1 MQIAKLKFS
10 TKLLWLLV
18 GIIFTGLTAAGAFAA
33 ETRLLVMPFKVNAME
48 TYSYLERQ
56 IPDTIA
62 KNIASDGIQVIVPGT
77 DTLSMWDSFSSQ
89 DVEIMRRLMREHNA
103 QAVVWG
109 TVSFIGEN
117 YSLDAR
123 LLKNEAGSTARAFS
137 DSGKGLTSLPNTLS
151 ALSQEAA
158 VTVLSGKRIDTIT
171 IQGNKRIEKDAI
183 TRVMSSRPGD
193 VFVTEKVSNDLKAIY
208 RMGYFDQITINSQT
222 TSNGENIIIT
232 VVEKPIVR
240 NIRVSGSLW
249 LFDKDDILEAV
260 STKKGSIMN
269 VFTVQ
274 NDVLAIKEMYN
285 NRNRYNTKV
294 DYRITDNDGSMAD
307 VEFIIE
313 EGEKL
318 YVTQIVFDGNTA
330 FDADEL
336 ESQIVTQTKGWFSW
350 LTDSGDLNYEKLNN
364 DVNLLTN
371 FYSNQGFINVRV
383 GQPDVQFMEDG
394 IHIAFKISEGD
405 RYYLGDVRVTGD
417 LIVPQEEL
425 LEQLQVTT
433 EEHFSRELVQKDLL
447 TLTEIYGN
455 AGYAYADV
463 EPLVNLDEEKKLANI
478 DYNINKGKLVYF
490 EEINIGGNNMTR
502 DKVIRRELK
511 SFEGELFSGD
521 NLKYG
526 VRNLQRLDYFKD
538 VKVNTAMGSDDSK
551 MVLDI
556 EVEEKDTGAFSIGVG
571 AGTEEVFGSVSLVE
585 RNLFGHGQSLGA
597 RANIGT
603 KNQMY
608 SLTFTEPW
616 LFDIPLAASVEVYR
630 WKYEYDTYD
639 RSSTGGSLNFSYPI
653 FDYTR
658 AGIGYTFEVTEISNL
673 DWDASDYIW
682 RDKGRHTKS
691 AINAFIAWDSRD
703 DRFDTQKGSMHSLSL
718 EFAGL
723 GGNVGFIKAIGET
736 GWYFPLWRSFVGIL
750 HGRAGVMTSSFGKDI
765 PDFEKFYLGGMNS
778 LRGFDTEDLAPRDS
792 WNRIMGGEKFVQ
804 VNAELK
810 FPLLREQ
817 GVFGLIF
824 LDGGQ
829 VYQKAGDWHTD
840 NGFRFSAGPEFR
852 WNSPMGPVR
861 VAYGFILN
869 PKDSDKR
876 KGNFEFSMYTSF

>member
-10 TKLLWLLV
+10 AKLLWLLAGILFAGLFSV
-18 GIIFTGLTAAGAFAA
+18 GTCAA
-33 ETRLLVMPFKVNAME
+33 ETRVLVMPFKVNAME

-56 IPDTIA
+56 IPETIA
-62 KNIASDGIQVIVPGT
+62 QNIASDGIQVVVPGT
-77 DTLSMWDSFSSQ
+77 DTLDMWDSFTSQ
-89 DVEIMRRLMREHNA
+89 DIDIMRRLAQQYNA

-109 TVSFIGEN
+109 TISFIGDN

-123 LLKNEAGSTARAFS
+123 LLKAQSGETARVFS
-137 DSGKGLTSLPNTLS
+137 ESGKGLMSLPEKLNL
-151 ALSQEAA
+151 LSQEAA
-158 VTVLSGKRIDTIT
+158 VTGLSGKRIDSIT
-171 IQGNKRIEKDAI
+171 IMGNKRIEKDAI
-183 TRVMSSRPGD
+183 TRVMSSKPGD
-193 VFVTEKVSNDLKAIY
+193 VFITEKVSNDLKAIY

-222 TSNGENIIIT
+222 TATGENIIIT
-232 VVEKPIVR
+232 VQEKPIVR

-249 LFDKDDILEAV
+249 LYNRDDILDAV
-260 STKKGSIMN
+260 NTKKGSILN

-285 NRNRYNTKV
+285 SRNRYSTKV
-294 DYRITDNDGSMAD
+294 DYRITDNDGSQAD
-307 VEFIIE
+307 VEFVIE

-318 YVTQIVFDGNTA
+318 YVTKLVFDGNTA
-330 FDADEL
+330 FDDSDL
-336 ESQIVTQTKGWFSW
+336 EGQIFTQTKGWLSW

-371 FYSNQGFINVRV
+371 FYSNRGFINVRI
-383 GQPDVQFMEDG
+383 GDPDVQFEEDG
-394 IHIAFKISEGD
+394 ITVTFKISEGD
-405 RYYLGDVRVTGD
+405 QYNLGEVRVTGD
-417 LIVPQEEL
+417 LIVPEEDL
-425 LEQLQVTT
+425 MKKLTVT
-433 EEHFSRELVQKDLL
+433 EESYFSRELVQKDILA
-447 TLTEIYGN
+447 LTEIYGN

-463 EPLVNLDEEKKLANI
+463 DPLVNLDEVQKLANI
-478 DYNINKGKLVYF
+478 DYNISKGNLVYF
-490 EEINIGGNNMTR
+490 EEINISGNNMTR

-538 VKVNTAMGSDDSK
+538 VKVNTVQGSDDSK

-556 EVEEKDTGAFSIGVG
+556 EVEEKDTGSFSIGVG
-571 AGTEEVFGSVSLVE
+571 AGTEEVFGSIALVE

-608 SLTFTEPW
+608 SISFVEPW
-616 LFDIPLAASVEVYR
+616 LFDIPLSSSIELYN
-630 WKYEYDTYD
+630 WEYEYDTYD
-639 RSSTGGSLNFSYPI
+639 RSSMGFNLDFSYPI

-658 AGIGYTFEVTEISNL
+658 AGFGYTFEIAKISNL
-673 DWDASDYIW
+673 DYDASYSIW

-691 AINAFIAWDSRD
+691 SINTYISWDSRD
-703 DRFDTQKGSMHSLSL
+703 DRFDTTRGSINSLSL

-723 GGNVGFIKAIGET
+723 GGNVGFVKGIVET
-736 GWYFPLWRSFVGIL
+736 GWYFPLWRSFVGVL
-750 HGRAGVMTSSFGKDI
+750 HGRAGAVKQAFGKEV
-765 PDFEKFYLGGMNS
+765 PDYEKFYLGGMNS
-778 LRGFDTEDLAPRDS
+778 LRGFDTEDLAPRD
-792 WNRIMGGEKFVQ
+792 NMGYEMGGEKYLQF
-804 VNAELK
+804 NAELK
-810 FPLLREQ
+810 TALLKEQ
-817 GVFGLIF
+817 GVFGVIF
-824 LDGGQ
+824 FDAGQ
-829 VYQKAGDWHTD
+829 VYEKVSDWDTE
-840 NGFRFSAGPEFR
+840 NGFRYSAGPEFR

-876 KGNFEFSMYTSF
+876 RGNFEFSMYSSF